1 MELRLETKAD
11 EHEVENLTRES
22 FWDVYRPGC
31 SEHYV
36 LHLLRKS
43 AAFIPELDY
52 VMCSSGKI
60 VGSIVYSRMFYAGK
74 SSAAGEGSYTENP
87 DVVMFGPVCVAKE
100 YQGQGI
106 GSQLIRYTQEKAKSF
121 GYKAVLITGNPAYYS
136 RFGFRTAAEEYNVL
150 LPGMSLNEDTSYFM
164 GLELECGYLKTH
176 AGVYMYDV
184 SFEPPAHDTEEFDR
198 HFPPKKKREP
208 LSGDLSIENF

>member
-1 MELRLETKAD
+1 MELRLETEAD
-11 EHEVENLTRES
+11 EREVENLTRES

-60 VGSIVYSRMFYAGK
+60 TGSIVYSRMFYEGNNAP
-74 SSAAGEGSYTENP
+74 AGERTFAVNG
-87 DVVMFGPVCVAKE
+87 DVAMFGPVCVAKE

-106 GSQLIRYTQEKAKSF
+106 GSRLIRYTLEKAKSL
-121 GYKAVLITGNPAYYS
+121 GYRAVLITGNPAYYS
-136 RFGFRTAAEEYNVL
+136 RFGFKPAAVEYNVL
-150 LPGMSLNEDTSYFM
+150 LPGMSRNEDTSYFM
-164 GLELECGYLKTH
+164 GLELEHGYFKTH
-176 AGVYMYDV
+176 AGIYMYDA
-184 SFEPPAHDTEEFDR
+184 SFEPPVHDTEEFDR
-198 HFPPKKKREP
+198 LFPPKKKREP
-208 LSGDLSIENF
+208 LSGDLSV